1 MNPYA
6 GYFDR
11 NSKYMNLLVG
21 NEKLLEKYNEK
32 LDKIKIY
39 LKKSLIVKQY
49 IMINTIKLK

>member
-6 GYFDR
+6 EYFDR